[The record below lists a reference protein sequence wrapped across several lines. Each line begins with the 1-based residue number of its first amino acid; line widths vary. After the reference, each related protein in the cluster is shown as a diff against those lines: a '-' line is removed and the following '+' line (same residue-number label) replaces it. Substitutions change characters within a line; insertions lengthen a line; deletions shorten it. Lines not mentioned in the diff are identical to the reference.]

1 MLPSTWLHSC
11 SKGVEPLASTQELS
25 DWSLDAELTMCVTAR
40 HSYTVRCYLEEP
52 RMKKKCRYL
61 AEPCSFQ
68 RMISVEELHLSLQE
82 LLRLATC
89 NNLL

>member
-40 HSYTVRCYLEEP
+40 HSCTVRCYLEEP
-52 RMKKKCRYL
+52 RMKEY
-61 AEPCSFQ
+61 ADTWQS
-68 RMISVEELHLSLQE
+68 HALS
-82 LLRLATC
+82 RG
-89 NNLL
+89 